1 MVFRLIHG
9 PKPAR
14 NLSRTPVAIGQQHAA
29 AAQFDHARGIDHA
42 SGKSLDRAG
51 AAMIMNERSF
61 H

>member
-1 MVFRLIHG
+1 MVFGLIHG

-29 AAQFDHARGIDHA
+29 AAQFDHA

-61 H
+61 HKM

>member
-14 NLSRTPVAIGQQHAA
+14 NLSSTPVAIGQQHAA
-29 AAQFDHARGIDHA
+29 AAQFDHA